1 MISVAPRPGELRLW
15 AYQAIAHGADAILY
29 FRWRTA
35 RSGTEQYWHGLLD
48 HDASPS
54 RRYEEIKRMGAEIKE
69 VGDQILGS
77 EVRSPVAMMLSYDS
91 RFAFQIQPNNP
102 GFSYPEHF
110 HQIYRAFYGQHASI
124 DIISPNAD
132 LSAYRILLAPA
143 LHLLTGATAENL
155 GRYVQ
160 AGGTLVVT
168 QRTGV
173 KDESN
178 RVVNQRLPGLL
189 AELCGVEVE
198 EYDSLSSQ
206 MHNSLEFTLPEIM
219 NGTCPPVRILCDIL
233 KPTSAAVLARY
244 TGDYYA
250 GKPAITLNQFGAGR
264 AIYIGAVGDAQLYD
278 PLARWLLDTT
288 GLQNGLAAPPGVEVM
303 QRRHRDKALHFIL
316 NHNNTPQ
323 TIHLDRPYANLLNR
337 KQVQGDVQLAPLDIL
352 ILA

>member
-1 MISVAPRPGELRLW
+1 
-15 AYQAIAHGADAILY
+15 
-29 FRWRTA
+29 
-35 RSGTEQYWHGLLD
+35 
-48 HDASPS
+48 
-54 RRYEEIKRMGAEIKE
+54 
-69 VGDQILGS
+69 
-77 EVRSPVAMMLSYDS
+77 
-91 RFAFQIQPNNP
+91 
-102 GFSYPEHF
+102 
-110 HQIYRAFYGQHASI
+110 
-124 DIISPNAD
+124 
-132 LSAYRILLAPA
+132 
-143 LHLLTGATAENL
+143 
-155 GRYVQ
+155 
-160 AGGTLVVT
+160 LVVT